1 MTDSTETTP
10 QMSSLKGHLLI
21 AMPSLED
28 PFFSRSV
35 TYLCEH
41 NQEGAMGLMLNHPVK
56 LTLAELL
63 TQVESIKRESYDQPE
78 LTQAVLSGGPVNPER
93 GFVLHTKQPGW
104 SASQELDNDLM
115 VTTSKDV
122 LEVLG
127 TQAAPS
133 KYLVALGYAGW
144 SAGQLEQELAN
155 NSWLTIP
162 ADESLIFDTPVEQLW
177 EEATRRLGIDIW
189 QISPDAGHA

>member
-1 MTDSTETTP
+1 MTEQSENNTKMT
-10 QMSSLKGHLLI
+10 SLRGSLLI

-41 NQEGAMGLMLNHPVK
+41 NEDGAMGLMLNHPVK

-63 TQVESIKRESYDQPE
+63 SQIESVKRESYDEPA
-78 LTQAVLSGGPVNPER
+78 LTQPILSGGPVHTDR
-93 GFVLHTKQPGW
+93 GFVLHTRQLGW
-104 SASQELDNDLM
+104 ASSQELDNNLM

-127 TQAAPS
+127 TPAAPE
-133 KYLVALGYAGW
+133 KYLVTLGYAGW
-144 SAGQLEQELAN
+144 SAGQLEQELAA

-162 ADESLIFDTPVEQLW
+162 ADEALIFDTPTDKLW
-177 EEATRRLGIDIW
+177 EEATNRLGIDVW
-189 QISPDAGHA
+189 QISPEAGHA

>member
-1 MTDSTETTP
+1 MTDSTETP
-10 QMSSLKGHLLI
+10 PSMESLKGHLLI
-21 AMPSLED
+21 AMPSLDD
-28 PFFSRSV
+28 PFFARSV
-35 TYLCEH
+35 TFLCEH
-41 NQEGAMGLMLNHPVK
+41 NAEGAMGLMLNHPVK

-63 TQVESIKRESYDQPE
+63 SQIESVKRESYDQPE
-78 LTQAVLSGGPVNPER
+78 LIQPVLAGGPVNPER
-93 GFVLHTKQPGW
+93 GFVLHTTQPGW
-104 SASQELDNDLM
+104 SASQALDSKLM

-127 TQAAPS
+127 TAAAPE

-144 SAGQLEQELAN
+144 TAGQLEQELVE

-162 ADESLIFDTPVEQLW
+162 ADESLIFDTPVDKLW

-189 QISPDAGHA
+189 QISSEIGHA